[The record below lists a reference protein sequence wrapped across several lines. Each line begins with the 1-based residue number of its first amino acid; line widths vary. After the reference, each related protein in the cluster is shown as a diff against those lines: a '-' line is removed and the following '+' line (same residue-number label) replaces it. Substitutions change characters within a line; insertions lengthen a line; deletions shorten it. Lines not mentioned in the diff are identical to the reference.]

1 MARLGMLT
9 EECLLRIMLIAIA
22 AAAAGPAA
30 GPAGLAVGR
39 PDSEADQAATA

>member
-22 AAAAGPAA
+22 AAAAGPA
-30 GPAGLAVGR
+30 GLAVGR